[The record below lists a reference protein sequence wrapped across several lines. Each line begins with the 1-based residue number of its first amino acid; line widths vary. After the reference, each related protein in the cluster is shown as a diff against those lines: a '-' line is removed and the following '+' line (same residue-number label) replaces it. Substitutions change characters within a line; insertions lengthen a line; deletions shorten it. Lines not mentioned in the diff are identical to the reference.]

1 MGACFS
7 AYDEYEADANR
18 GNALAAMLKV
28 EGFDV
33 IIICCGTSHQAAFWQ
48 ARLERGRGV
57 IVPRDA
63 TVLCVHEDWPGGAG
77 NGLGT
82 LYAWT
87 KAAKLAEDKG
97 DSELAS
103 KLASGSISAA
113 LYHTAGKGTR
123 LAPLPGA
130 ENNNKPGVKLPAT
143 APLGVDGAVVPLTIL
158 ESVVK
163 STGIYASSRKGR
175 LSVFWGDQVF
185 VPTKSYEY
193 DAKRAHADILC
204 MLAPMPSASEWAAK
218 GLEKYGLVAVAK
230 NGFDAASFHETASP
244 STRESHDDNVTRR
257 RGLPGREGR
266 PRDGPP
272 DDEGARLRQA
282 GRHVFRILLADRGF
296 TLGTTHGVLV
306 RTRQEKRP
314 ARQRPALVDADD
326 VRSRRPGV
334 LWCVHFIQT
343 TRI

>member
-33 IIICCGTSHQAAFWQ
+33 IIICCGTQHQAAFWQ

-57 IVPRDA
+57 IVPQDA

-97 DSELAS
+97 DAELAS

-230 NGFDAASFHETASP
+230 NGNEAAS
-244 STRESHDDNVTRR
+244 
-257 RGLPGREGR
+257 
-266 PRDGPP
+266 
-272 DDEGARLRQA
+272 
-282 GRHVFRILLADRGF
+282 
-296 TLGTTHGVLV
+296 
-306 RTRQEKRP
+306 
-314 ARQRPALVDADD
+314 
-326 VRSRRPGV
+326 SRRWRLHG
-334 LWCVHFIQT
+334 H
-343 TRI
+343 R

>member
-1 MGACFS
+1 M
-7 AYDEYEADANR
+7 
-18 GNALAAMLKV
+18 
-28 EGFDV
+28 
-33 IIICCGTSHQAAFWQ
+33 
-48 ARLERGRGV
+48 
-57 IVPRDA
+57 
-63 TVLCVHEDWPGGAG
+63 
-77 NGLGT
+77 
-82 LYAWT
+82 
-87 KAAKLAEDKG
+87 
-97 DSELAS
+97 AS

-204 MLAPMPSASEWAAK
+204 MLAPMPSASEWSAK

-230 NGFDAASFHETASP
+230 NGNDAASYRVPGSRRWRLHGRASVDA
-244 STRESHDDNVTRR
+244 SRERFRDAHRYAIDATGRR
-257 RGLPGREGR
+257 ENTTIPT
-266 PRDGPP
+266 
-272 DDEGARLRQA
+272 QA
-282 GRHVFRILLADRGF
+282 
-296 TLGTTHGVLV
+296 
-306 RTRQEKRP
+306 RP
-314 ARQRPALVDADD
+314 AR
-326 VRSRRPGV
+326 SRRS
-334 LWCVHFIQT
+334 T
-343 TRI
+343 TRRPSR

>member
-1 MGACFS
+1 MHMRWTPGCKLLLATCCVGAQDCSQMTFNPNTVVDPV
-7 AYDEYEADANR
+7 AKYGGRRCR
-18 GNALAAMLKV
+18 GWPLLAKHFGV
-28 EGFDV
+28 EVRATAVIDRSGLGVEKLPGGFDV
-33 IIICCGTSHQAAFWQ
+33 VIVCCSNQSAENFWQ

-143 APLGVDGAVVPLTIL
+143 APLGVEGAVVPLTIL

-204 MLAPMPSASEWAAK
+204 MLAPMPSAAEWAAK

-230 NGFDAASFHETASP
+230 NGFDAASS
-244 STRESHDDNVTRR
+244 SS
-257 RGLPGREGR
+257 
-266 PRDGPP
+266 
-272 DDEGARLRQA
+272 
-282 GRHVFRILLADRGF
+282 
-296 TLGTTHGVLV
+296 
-306 RTRQEKRP
+306 
-314 ARQRPALVDADD
+314 
-326 VRSRRPGV
+326 S
-334 LWCVHFIQT
+334 
-343 TRI
+343 

>member
-33 IIICCGTSHQAAFWQ
+33 IIICCGTQHQAAFWQ

-130 ENNNKPGVKLPAT
+130 ENVKLPAT

-204 MLAPMPSASEWAAK
+204 MLAPMPSAAEWAAK

-230 NGFDAASFHETASP
+230 NGFDAASFLWRLHETASP
-244 STRESHDDNVTRR
+244 RR
-257 RGLPGREGR
+257 RRCRRVDGVDAM
-266 PRDGPP
+266 PRRRDAV
-272 DDEGARLRQA
+272 DARAPRRHRQTQA
-282 GRHVFRILLADRGF
+282 
-296 TLGTTHGVLV
+296 
-306 RTRQEKRP
+306 RP
-314 ARQRPALVDADD
+314 AR
-326 VRSRRPGV
+326 SRRS
-334 LWCVHFIQT
+334 T
-343 TRI
+343 TRPRCR

>member
-33 IIICCGTSHQAAFWQ
+33 IVICCGTSHQAAFWQ

-57 IVPRDA
+57 IVPQDA

-97 DSELAS
+97 DSQLAS

-204 MLAPMPSASEWAAK
+204 MLAPMPSAAEWAAK

-230 NGFDAASFHETASP
+230 NGLMRRLRRWRLHETASP
-244 STRESHDDNVTRR
+244 RRRRCRRVDGVDAMPRRRDAVAAAARESPHRASERFRDAHRYAIDAKWR
-257 RGLPGREGR
+257 R
-266 PRDGPP
+266 PRR
-272 DDEGARLRQA
+272 ENTTITTQA
-282 GRHVFRILLADRGF
+282 
-296 TLGTTHGVLV
+296 
-306 RTRQEKRP
+306 RP
-314 ARQRPALVDADD
+314 ARSRRSTTRP
-326 VRSRRPGV
+326 RSR
-334 LWCVHFIQT
+334 
-343 TRI
+343 

>member
-33 IIICCGTSHQAAFWQ
+33 IIVCCGTSHQAAFWQ

-57 IVPRDA
+57 IVPQDA

-97 DSELAS
+97 DAELAS

-230 NGFDAASFHETASP
+230 NGLGAASYRVPGSRRWRLHGRASVDA
-244 STRESHDDNVTRR
+244 SRERFRDAHRYAIDATRR
-257 RGLPGREGR
+257 RDNATHSERRENTTITT
-266 PRDGPP
+266 
-272 DDEGARLRQA
+272 QA
-282 GRHVFRILLADRGF
+282 
-296 TLGTTHGVLV
+296 
-306 RTRQEKRP
+306 RP
-314 ARQRPALVDADD
+314 AR
-326 VRSRRPGV
+326 SRRS
-334 LWCVHFIQT
+334 T
-343 TRI
+343 TRPLYR

>member
-57 IVPRDA
+57 IVPQDA

-97 DSELAS
+97 DSQLAS

-230 NGFDAASFHETASP
+230 NGNGAASFHVPGRVDGVFMVARASTRLASGSGTLTGTP
-244 STRESHDDNVTRR
+244 STRSGDNATHSERR
-257 RGLPGREGR
+257 ENTTITT
-266 PRDGPP
+266 
-272 DDEGARLRQA
+272 QA
-282 GRHVFRILLADRGF
+282 
-296 TLGTTHGVLV
+296 
-306 RTRQEKRP
+306 RP
-314 ARQRPALVDADD
+314 AR
-326 VRSRRPGV
+326 SRRS
-334 LWCVHFIQT
+334 T
-343 TRI
+343 TRPPSR

>member
-57 IVPRDA
+57 IVPKDA

-97 DSELAS
+97 DSQLAS

-185 VPTKSYEY
+185 VPTKSYDY
-193 DAKRAHADILC
+193 DSKRAHADILC
-204 MLAPMPSASEWAAK
+204 MLAPMPSAAEWAAK

-230 NGFDAASFHETASP
+230 NGLMRRLCDHTRVHASRERAVRRCADA
-244 STRESHDDNVTRR
+244 
-257 RGLPGREGR
+257 
-266 PRDGPP
+266 
-272 DDEGARLRQA
+272 
-282 GRHVFRILLADRGF
+282 
-296 TLGTTHGVLV
+296 
-306 RTRQEKRP
+306 
-314 ARQRPALVDADD
+314 VDA
-326 VRSRRPGV
+326 REPR
-334 LWCVHFIQT
+334 
-343 TRI
+343 

>member
-1 MGACFS
+1 MLDLARDLNRVCRALNINAINITKNGRLLLRLRRVRPALI
-7 AYDEYEADANR
+7 EATPSR
-18 GNALAAMLKV
+18 PCSKV
-28 EGFDV
+28 DGFDV
-33 IIICCGTSHQAAFWQ
+33 IVICCGTSHQAAFWQ

-143 APLGVDGAVVPLTIL
+143 APLGVEGAVVPLTIL

-193 DAKRAHADILC
+193 DSKRAHADILC
-204 MLAPMPSASEWAAK
+204 MLAPMPSAAEWAAK

-230 NGFDAASFHETASP
+230 NGLMRRPHGAFMRP
-244 STRESHDDNVTRR
+244 RR
-257 RGLPGREGR
+257 R
-266 PRDGPP
+266 D
-272 DDEGARLRQA
+272 A
-282 GRHVFRILLADRGF
+282 
-296 TLGTTHGVLV
+296 
-306 RTRQEKRP
+306 
-314 ARQRPALVDADD
+314 VDA
-326 VRSRRPGV
+326 REPR
-334 LWCVHFIQT
+334 
-343 TRI
+343 

>member
-57 IVPRDA
+57 IVPQDA

-82 LYAWT
+82 LHAWT

-97 DSELAS
+97 DAELAS

-230 NGFDAASFHETASP
+230 NGLDAASYRVPGSRRWRLHGRAS
-244 STRESHDDNVTRR
+244 
-257 RGLPGREGR
+257 
-266 PRDGPP
+266 
-272 DDEGARLRQA
+272 
-282 GRHVFRILLADRGF
+282 
-296 TLGTTHGVLV
+296 
-306 RTRQEKRP
+306 
-314 ARQRPALVDADD
+314 VDA
-326 VRSRRPGV
+326 SRERFRDAH
-334 LWCVHFIQT
+334 WYAIDAK
-343 TRI
+343 